1 MREEN
6 ERAACA
12 EEINELLVR
21 YRRMKRELG
30 SPRSGDEP
38 SRGPGHALETGNAGN
53 HDAEET
59 NLHALRIK
67 LVRLQNDYLRRHL
80 RGGRLLVTA
89 GVQSLG
95 ADFTLAALAA
105 VRSFNTCTQDNDPY
119 GEHDFGA
126 IEVSGRRV
134 FFKIDAY
141 DEALRYGSEDPAL
154 PEKTVRVLTIML
166 AEEY

>member
-6 ERAACA
+6 ERAARA

-21 YRRMKRELG
+21 YRRMKRELEF
-30 SPRSGDEP
+30 PRT
-38 SRGPGHALETGNAGN
+38 RNAGN
-53 HDAEET
+53 RDAEET
-59 NLHALRIK
+59 NLHALRTK
-67 LVRLQNDYLRRHL
+67 LVRLQNDYLRKHL
-80 RGGRLLVTA
+80 CSGRLLVTA

-105 VRSFNTCTQDNDPY
+105 VRSFSTFTQDNDPY

-126 IEVSGRRV
+126 IEVAGRRV
-134 FFKIDAY
+134 LFKIDAY
-141 DEALRYGSEDPAL
+141 DQALQYGSEDPAL